1 MAGGGQQERGL
12 LGGCLSQSVGLLP
25 LLFREGTQP
34 GSLGCLSQGAGLPA
48 EKGPSWAHWGVPDS
62 RKVLLAAACLSGPL
76 ILGGGVQ
83 AGNIC
88 TLSLR
93 PTPSMDSRGPV
104 PPPPLGPTRVT
115 QSSSSEAPQ
124 PLCSCSW
131 DHLRAME
138 GGDWSYVRM
147 WEGQVDLTPVATSAF
162 PAQCPAPPSDLSVAG
177 CQAEKGQPYPVSGKR
192 FGPTK
197 LTQNQP
203 SCPRSLLSP
212 LNPKACHNSLFSQ
225 ENAEE
230 LLQETQGGSH
240 FIQLNVTELLPCT
253 TSREEYNGLEPEI
266 GG

>member
-1 MAGGGQQERGL
+1 MAGRGQQERGL
-12 LGGCLSQSVGLLP
+12 LGGCLSQGVGLLP
-25 LLFREGTQP
+25 LLFREGTQL
-34 GSLGCLSQGAGLPA
+34 GSLGCLSQGVGLPA

-93 PTPSMDSRGPV
+93 PTPSMDSRGLV
-104 PPPPLGPTRVT
+104 PPPPLGPMRVT

-147 WEGQVDLTPVATSAF
+147 WEGQVDSDPSGHKCFSSAT
-162 PAQCPAPPSDLSVAG
+162 PAPPSSDLSVAAG

-192 FGPTK
+192 FGPIK

-203 SCPRSLLSP
+203 SCPTSLLSP
-212 LNPKACHNSLFSQ
+212 LNPKACPNSLFSQ

-230 LLQETQGGSH
+230 LLQEIHGG
-240 FIQLNVTELLPCT
+240 T
-253 TSREEYNGLEPEI
+253 TLFS
-266 GG
+266 